1 MFLAGWTEYVLRN
14 PEQEEAKLKTNLAG
28 INVVL
33 DCYSRGEAFGVK
45 YDKNMEWLI
54 EKQTMGKL
62 EKYIKRE
69 TGSRTKEK
77 K

>member
-33 DCYSRGEAFGVK
+33 DYYSRGEAFGVK

-54 EKQTMGKL
+54 EKQTMGEL